1 MNPYTN
7 EVAAMPEDAEMRD
20 RLLHEGF
27 LPLPQ
32 ELQRRARQ
40 LLGGRERVVVTR
52 EESKQMCNWARKQ
65 RRAANRKRMAVQS
78 RRRNRK

>member
-7 EVAAMPEDAEMRD
+7 EVAAMPADPEDLAKMLRD
-20 RLLHEGF
+20 GF

-52 EESKQMCNWARKQ
+52 EDSKQLCNWARRQ
-65 RRAANRKRMAVQS
+65 RRAANRKRMAAQS